1 MLMIKLLVAI
11 PFVMG
16 TLSFAYALNDD
27 VRNVSDFK
35 VEKVKYSEAYIYT
48 YGISRRYH
56 AIKIKAEGKEFHLYP
71 HENFL
76 PAGMTL
82 ERIATLLSQTTEA
95 VVWTEKNDDINSV
108 RGIET
113 EYLNIPPSQGVNFHA
128 KERRYAT
135 WAGVILFICGNGV
148 YFYFKKYFGLDWKL
162 DFYIP
167 KSIRRKRR

>member
-95 VVWTEKNDDINSV
+95 VVWTEKN
-108 RGIET
+108 GI
-113 EYLNIPPSQGVNFHA
+113 GF
-128 KERRYAT
+128 
-135 WAGVILFICGNGV
+135 